1 MLPLPNRVLQ
11 TFILNEGLRAHEAE
25 LGVFGME
32 NPLES
37 CSIGDDGVIIDTPKK
52 MIKSHKKICKE
63 QNENHN

>member
-37 CSIGDDGVIIDTPKK
+37 CSIGDDGVIIDTPKQNDK
-52 MIKSHKKICKE
+52 KVIKNLQRTERKS
-63 QNENHN
+63 

>member
-1 MLPLPNRVLQ
+1 MLQ

-52 MIKSHKKICKE
+52 NYKKSHKKFGKNRRKMII
-63 QNENHN
+63 